1 MRAWSWLA
9 VPFAA
14 ALLLAPARALADPPA
29 AEPVLNTNPDPWFG
43 PDKALHFT
51 VSSLIAG
58 GGYGGMAIFTDRI
71 ATRIAFGAG
80 LGIAIGA
87 GKELWDLSGHG
98 DPSWKDFTWDLIGTA
113 VGVGIAVTID
123 LATRSPERAPAH

>member
-1 MRAWSWLA
+1 MRS
-9 VPFAA
+9 P
-14 ALLLAPARALADPPA
+14 ALLAAPLAAMLLLVPTRAHAAPPD
-29 AEPVLNTNPDPWFG
+29 PDPWFG

-51 VSSLIAG
+51 LSSLIAG
-58 GGYGGMAIFTDRI
+58 GGYGLTALADDHI

-80 LGIAIGA
+80 LGVVVGA

-113 VGVGIAVTID
+113 VGVGIAITID
-123 LATRSPERAPAH
+123 LATRSPERASAH